1 MLLMNDLQNYRLPP
15 QPPLLRGEQDSPSL
29 GKWKEQDSS
38 FLRKRE
44 EQDLATV
51 PPLSKGGL
59 GGVNAG
65 CNNIVIL
72 GDPGS
77 GKSTSLQYLTL
88 TRGRTPLNNVISQP
102 IPLLIELRTYKR
114 DRDSGQC
121 KDFLEF
127 FHNGSVIC
135 RLNQH
140 QLHEQLKAGKVL
152 VIDRRSAVE

>member
-1 MLLMNDLQNYRLPP
+1 
-15 QPPLLRGEQDSPSL
+15 
-29 GKWKEQDSS
+29 
-38 FLRKRE
+38 
-44 EQDLATV
+44 
-51 PPLSKGGL
+51 
-59 GGVNAG
+59 VNS
-65 CNNIVIL
+65 CRYIVIL

-77 GKSTSLQYLTL
+77 GKSTLLQYLAL
-88 TRGRTPLNNVISQP
+88 NWARTPLNNVISQP

-114 DRDSGQC
+114 DRNSGQC

-152 VIDRRSAVE
+152 VMFDGLDEVFDSCKIWSQTKFRILSIAGMN